1 MTRACRTRS
10 TGSRQSSL
18 PAWTSRVGSGSSRP
32 ARRHSASACQRAGG
46 TRGSRGLLPPRPPSC
61 TPAHPCA
68 TAASSGR
75 CGRRSTS
82 SAACTSRRRSGM
94 QPCRPRG
101 LPRRWR
107 TRMPAAPQ
115 MVNPS
120 WRMPSALAAAAMKPR
135 LGQLM
140 LLQQV
145 SPRRAVFG
153 CEAAVCH
160 GVGCRV
166 VTSVTSHRDRL
177 CRAGWHVG
185 CRPQQ
190 RLPAR
195 VGGADA
201 ALRAPQALHG
211 LRGHEGDAAAA
222 RRGHRRPLP
231 GD

>member
-1 MTRACRTRS
+1 MRS
-10 TGSRQSSL
+10 TGSRQSSP
-18 PAWTSRVGSGSSRP
+18 PAWTSRVGSGNSRP
-32 ARRHSASACQRAGG
+32 ARRHFAPACQRAGG
-46 TRGSRGLLPPRPPSC
+46 TQGSRALLPPRPPSC

-68 TAASSGR
+68 TAASGER

-101 LPRRWR
+101 SPRRWR
-107 TRMPAAPQ
+107 TQMPAAPP
-115 MVNPS
+115 MATLS
-120 WRMPSALAAAAMKPR
+120 WRTPSAPAAAAMTPR

-145 SPRRAVFG
+145 SPRNAVFG
-153 CEAAVCH
+153 CDVAVCY
-160 GVGCRV
+160 GVGCTV
-166 VTSVTSHRDRL
+166 VISVTSHGNWL

-185 CRPQQ
+185 CGPQQ

-195 VGGADA
+195 VGRADA

-222 RRGHRRPLP
+222 RRRHRGALP
-231 GD
+231 GTQFRV